1 MELFFVLLL
10 LGLLPAYIAMNKGR
24 NFLLWWAYGT
34 LLFVVAIFHA
44 ITLKPT
50 ASYLAEIGMRYCPQC
65 DRIVKI
71 DDPQC
76 PHRPEIETVNES
88 REDPQ

>member
-24 NFLLWWAYGT
+24 NFILWWLYGT
-34 LLFVVAIFHA
+34 VLFVIAIFHA

-50 ASYLAEIGMRYCPQC
+50 PAYLAEIGLRYCPEC
-65 DRIVKI
+65 DRIVQM
-71 DDPQC
+71 DDPSC
-76 PHRPEIETVNES
+76 PHRDSSSAGPAS
-88 REDPQ
+88 